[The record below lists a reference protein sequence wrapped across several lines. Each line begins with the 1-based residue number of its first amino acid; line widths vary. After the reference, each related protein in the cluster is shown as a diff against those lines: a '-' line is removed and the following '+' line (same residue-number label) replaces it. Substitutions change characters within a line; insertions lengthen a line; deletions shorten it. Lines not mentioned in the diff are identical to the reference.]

1 MKDENQLE
9 RDITKALKFEV
20 GNNFEWI
27 EWGMNEEDIK
37 KNLQEGEKIIKLLDF
52 WVAYRPKKK

>member
-20 GNNFEWI
+20 GNTFEWV
-27 EWGMNEEDIK
+27 EWCANEENVK
-37 KNLQEGEKIIKLLDF
+37 KNLQEGEKIINILGF
-52 WVAYRPKKK
+52 WVAYRKIIK

>member
-20 GNNFEWI
+20 GNTFEWI
-27 EWGMNEEDIK
+27 EWCVNEENAK
-37 KNLQEGEKIIKLLDF
+37 KNLQEGEKIINILGF
-52 WVAYRPKKK
+52 WVAYRKIIK